1 MIATIFLM
9 LSEGS
14 PSLIVASDAIATSSI
29 LIKRAMACCDVI
41 SRICERS
48 SRHKRSRW
56 LILLHDLIMLLIQEE
71 RAVV

>member
-14 PSLIVASDAIATSSI
+14 PSLIVASDAIGTSGI